1 MNQAMKVEFIPECH
15 GDTELIRCLGI
26 SRKMINHQKGNGNLA
41 NAMRKNKADKVIG
54 ITDEDKFKTLPKY
67 FDDFIEEKQEQY
79 LILKKHKNIDN
90 QYLIIISKDLEDWL
104 LYSAKLVKISPKQ
117 FHLPEDIRGFKEVV
131 KDKIVSHNRHFIQ
144 FINALKK
151 AEAKPFITLENWLKE
166 FLENT

>member
-26 SRKMINHQKGNGNLA
+26 SRKMINHQKGNGNLT

-67 FDDFIEEKQEQY
+67 FDDFIEEKQEQH
-79 LILKKHKNIDN
+79 LILKKHKNNDN

-104 LYSAKLVKISPKQ
+104 LYSAKLVKISPSQ
-117 FHLPEDIRGFKEVV
+117 FLLPDEIKKFKDVI
-131 KDKIVSHNRHFIQ
+131 KDKAIAKNQQ
-144 FINALKK
+144 FIKFIKALKK
-151 AEAKPFITLENWLKE
+151 AETKPFITLENWIKE
-166 FLENT
+166 FLER